1 MKILDILGLKI
12 NFKKWNKE
20 KQLPLFILDNFL
32 VQKAIINDIE
42 CLALTPKGD
51 LPTLPAFKKQ
61 ISIIKE
67 IETYLPFY
75 N

>member
-42 CLALTPKGD
+42 CLALAPKGD
-51 LPTLPAFKKQ
+51 LPTLPA
-61 ISIIKE
+61 
-67 IETYLPFY
+67 
-75 N
+75 